1 MTTKDM
7 EVAMYSQLKRLG
19 TYICSEVMMPLKTKE
34 RVDMLTY
41 DKSGI
46 WRFYELKLTVSDF
59 HSKRYKTFYGHF
71 NYYVMPL
78 EVYQKVHEEI
88 PKEIGCYSCYSAPN
102 GSYKV
107 FCECTRRPVKQDLT
121 INEEDLKMSFI
132 QALSRQQEK
141 LIKLEKKGIVSRW
154 EQDCRMTKLKTC

>member
-46 WRFYELKLTVSDF
+46 
-59 HSKRYKTFYGHF
+59 
-71 NYYVMPL
+71 
-78 EVYQKVHEEI
+78 
-88 PKEIGCYSCYSAPN
+88 
-102 GSYKV
+102 
-107 FCECTRRPVKQDLT
+107 
-121 INEEDLKMSFI
+121 
-132 QALSRQQEK
+132 
-141 LIKLEKKGIVSRW
+141 
-154 EQDCRMTKLKTC
+154 